1 MRTAYLTCPLC
12 EATCGL
18 AVTLDGDTV
27 TSVRGDEDDA
37 FSRGYICPKGAS
49 LKALHEDPDRLRQP
63 LVKRDGTW
71 HEATWEEAFAEIDR
85 RLVPLVAEHGPDAVA
100 FYLGN
105 PSSHNLGVTLYGRAF
120 YKAVG
125 THNIYT
131 AGSVDQLP
139 KHYSSGYLF
148 GDPLSIPVPDLD
160 RTQHLVLL
168 GANPLVS
175 NGSLMTVPD
184 ARGRLKGIRERGGK
198 VVVVDPR
205 RTRTAEL
212 ADEHHPIRP
221 GTDAF
226 LLFAL
231 VEVILREG
239 LADLAHLA
247 DHVAGFDE
255 LAGLAA
261 PFTPE
266 AVSQRTGIVAA
277 DITRM
282 ARELAAADSAAVYG
296 RIGTTTQEFGTLASW
311 LVDVLNVIT
320 GNLDRAGGAMFPLA
334 AAGQANST
342 PSANHAAAQGGSP
355 RKGWRH
361 GRWHSRVR
369 GLPEVMGELPVAT
382 LADEILTPGPGQ
394 VRALVV
400 VGGNPCLSTP
410 NADRLREAVQS
421 LDLMVSLDVYL
432 NETSEHADV
441 ILPGPTPLER
451 DHYDV
456 TFTQLSVRNMA
467 NWSPAALD
475 TDQPQEWET
484 MLRLAG
490 IAAGQGPT
498 ADLDALDDLMAAQT
512 AARYGLDVAVAGDRR
527 GPARL
532 LDLMLRG
539 GPHELTL
546 GDLEAAPHGVDLGP
560 LTPRVPEVLRTPS
573 GRIELTPEPIT
584 RDVPR
589 LTAALGRAAVGPDDL
604 VLIGRRQLSS
614 NNSWMHNL
622 TPLVRGSNTCTA
634 HVHPD
639 DAARLGLRDGAE
651 AVVRSRAGSVTV
663 PVEVT
668 DAVRLGVVSIPHGWG
683 HSSPGTRTGVASA
696 HAGVNSNVLADDLL
710 VDALTGTAVLNGIP
724 VTLEAVKDA
733 PVEEAPVEEQPWT
746 G

>member
-1 MRTAYLTCPLC
+1 MSTAYLTCPLC

-27 TSVRGDEDDA
+27 TSVRGDDDDA
-37 FSRGYICPKGAS
+37 FSRGFICPKGAS

-63 LVKRDGTW
+63 LVKRAGQW
-71 HEATWEEAFAEIDR
+71 HEATWDEAFAEIDR
-85 RLVPLVAEHGPDAVA
+85 RLVPLVSEHGPDAVA
-100 FYLGN
+100 VYLGN
-105 PSSHNLGVTLYGRAF
+105 PTSHNLGVTLYGRAF
-120 YKAVG
+120 YKALG
-125 THNIYT
+125 TRNIYT
-131 AGSVDQLP
+131 ASSVDQLP

-160 RTQHLVLL
+160 RTQHLLLL

-175 NGSLMTVPD
+175 NGSIMTVPD
-184 ARGRLKGIRERGGK
+184 ARGRLRAIRERGGK

-205 RTRTAEL
+205 RTRTAEV
-212 ADEHHPIRP
+212 ADEHHAIWP
-221 GTDAF
+221 GTDAL

-231 VEVILREG
+231 VHVILEEG
-239 LADLAHLA
+239 LADLGRVGE
-247 DHVAGFDE
+247 HVAGFDD
-255 LAGLAA
+255 LAALAA
-261 PFTPE
+261 PFSPE
-266 AVSQRTGIVAA
+266 AVAPHTGIAA
-277 DITRM
+277 TEIERL
-282 ARELAAADSAAVYG
+282 ARELAAADCAAVYG

-311 LVDVLNVIT
+311 LVDVLNVVT
-320 GNLDRAGGAMFPLA
+320 GNLDRPGGAMFPLA
-334 AAGQANST
+334 AAGQANS
-342 PSANHAAAQGGSP
+342 HVRQGDSP
-355 RKGWRH
+355 AKGWRH

-410 NADRLREAVQS
+410 NADRLREAVQT

-441 ILPGPTPLER
+441 ILPGPTPIER

-456 TFTQLSVRNMA
+456 VFTQLSVRNMA
-467 NWSPAALD
+467 NWSPAALE
-475 TDQPQEWET
+475 TAQPQEWET

-490 IAAGQGPT
+490 IAAGQGPQ
-498 ADLDALDDLMAAQT
+498 ADLWALDDLVAVQT
-512 AARYGLDVAVAGDRR
+512 AARYGLDVGVAGDRR

-539 GPHELTL
+539 GPRDLTL
-546 GDLEAAPHGVDLGP
+546 ADLEAAPHGLDLGP
-560 LTPRVPEVLRTPS
+560 LTPRVPEVLRTAS

-589 LTAALGRAAVGPDDL
+589 LVAALETGPVGPDGL

-622 TPLVRGSNTCTA
+622 APLVRGSNTCTA

-639 DAARLGLRDGAE
+639 DAARLGLHDGGE
-651 AVVRSRAGSVTV
+651 ALVRSRAGSVTV

-668 DAVRLGVVSIPHGWG
+668 DAVRPGVVSIPHGWG
-683 HSSPGTRTGVASA
+683 HSSNGTRTEVANA
-696 HAGVNSNVLADDLL
+696 HAGVNSNVLADDLF
-710 VDALTGTAVLNGIP
+710 VDALTGTAALNGIP
-724 VTLEAVKDA
+724 VTVTPA
-733 PVEEAPVEEQPWT
+733 
-746 G
+746 

>member
-1 MRTAYLTCPLC
+1 MTTAYLTCPLC

-18 AVTLDGDTV
+18 AVTFDGDTV
-27 TSVRGDEDDA
+27 MSVRGDDDDA
-37 FSRGYICPKGAS
+37 FSHGFICPKGAS
-49 LKALHEDPDRLRQP
+49 LKALHEDPDRLRAP
-63 LVKRDGTW
+63 LVKRNGEW
-71 HEATWEEAFAEIDR
+71 HQATWDEAFAEIDS
-85 RLVPLVAEHGPDAVA
+85 RLVPLVAEHGPEAVA

-125 THNIYT
+125 TPNIYT

-160 RTQHLVLL
+160 RTQHLLLL

-184 ARGRLKGIRERGGK
+184 ARGRLKAIRERGGK

-221 GTDAF
+221 GTDAL

-239 LADLAHLA
+239 LADLGHLA
-247 DHVAGFDE
+247 DHVAGFDDLAE
-255 LAGLAA
+255 LAS
-261 PFTPE
+261 PFSPE
-266 AVSQRTGIVAA
+266 AVSPHTGIAIA
-277 DITRM
+277 EIERM

-320 GNLDRAGGAMFPLA
+320 GNLDRPGGAMFPLA
-334 AAGQANST
+334 AAGQTNST
-342 PSANHAAAQGGSP
+342 APAKSSARQSSSSN
-355 RKGWRH
+355 RVWRH

-410 NADRLREAVQS
+410 NADRLREAVQT

-451 DHYDV
+451 DHYDL

-467 NWSPAALD
+467 NWSPAALQ

-490 IAAGQGPT
+490 IAAGQGPS
-498 ADLDALDDLMAAQT
+498 ADLAALDDLMAAQT
-512 AARYGLDVAVAGDRR
+512 AARYGVDVAVAGERR

-539 GPHELTL
+539 GPHELTMA
-546 GDLEAAPHGVDLGP
+546 DLEAAPHGLDLGP
-560 LTPRVPEVLRTPS
+560 LTPRVPQLLRTAS
-573 GRIELTPEPIT
+573 GHIELTPEPIT

-589 LTAALGRAAVGPDDL
+589 LVAALGRAPAEPDEL

-622 TPLVRGSNTCTA
+622 APLVRGSNTCTVQ
-634 HVHPD
+634 VHPV
-639 DAARLGLRDGAE
+639 DADRLGLRDGGG
-651 AVVRSRAGSVTV
+651 AVVRSRAGAVTV

-668 DAVRLGVVSIPHGWG
+668 DSVRPGVVSIPHGWG
-683 HSSPGTRTGVASA
+683 HSSQGTRTEVASA

-724 VTLEAVKDA
+724 VTVTPA
-733 PVEEAPVEEQPWT
+733 EEQSWT

>member
-1 MRTAYLTCPLC
+1 MNTAYLTCPLC

-18 AVTLDGDTV
+18 AVSFDGDTV
-27 TSVRGDEDDA
+27 TSVRGDDDDA
-37 FSRGYICPKGAS
+37 FSHGFICPKGAS
-49 LKALHEDPDRLRQP
+49 LKALHEDPDRLRTP
-63 LVKRDGTW
+63 MVKRDGKW
-71 HEATWEEAFAEIDR
+71 RQATWDEAFAEIDR
-85 RLVPLVAEHGPDAVA
+85 RLVPLVAEHGPESVA

-125 THNIYT
+125 TPNIYT

-160 RTQHLVLL
+160 RTQHLLLL

-184 ARGRLKGIRERGGK
+184 ARGRLKAIRERGGK

-205 RTRTAEL
+205 RTRTAEV
-212 ADEHHPIRP
+212 ADQHHAIRP
-221 GTDAF
+221 GTDAL

-239 LADLAHLA
+239 LADLGRLA
-247 DHVAGFDE
+247 DHVSGFDD
-255 LAGLAA
+255 LAELAA

-266 AVSQRTGIVAA
+266 AVAPHTGIATA
-277 DITRM
+277 EIETM
-282 ARELAAADSAAVYG
+282 ARELAAAGSAAVYG

-320 GNLDRAGGAMFPLA
+320 GNLDRPGGAMFPLA
-334 AAGQANST
+334 AAGQTNST
-342 PSANHAAAQGGSP
+342 VPVRNPAQQGSSP
-355 RKGWRH
+355 GKGWRH

-410 NADRLREAVQS
+410 NADRLREAVQT

-451 DHYDV
+451 DHYDL

-467 NWSPAALD
+467 NWSPAALP

-498 ADLDALDDLMAAQT
+498 ADLGALDDLMATQT
-512 AARYGLDVAVAGDRR
+512 AARYGLDVTVAGERR

-539 GPHELTL
+539 GPHDLTL
-546 GDLEAAPHGVDLGP
+546 AELEAAPHGLDLGP
-560 LTPRVPEVLRTPS
+560 LTSRVPELLRTVS
-573 GRIELTPEPIT
+573 GQIELTPEPIT

-589 LTAALGRAAVGPDDL
+589 LVAALGRPLAGPDEL

-622 TPLVRGSNTCTA
+622 APLVRGSNTCTLQ
-634 HVHPD
+634 VHPD
-639 DAARLGLRDGAE
+639 DADRLGLHDGGVA
-651 AVVRSRAGSVTV
+651 AVRSRAGSVTV

-668 DAVRLGVVSIPHGWG
+668 DGVRPGVVSIPHGWG
-683 HSSPGTRTGVASA
+683 HSSPGTRTEVASA
-696 HAGVNSNVLADDLL
+696 HAGVNSNVLADDLF

-724 VTLEAVKDA
+724 VTVTPA
-733 PVEEAPVEEQPWT
+733 EEQSWT

>member
-1 MRTAYLTCPLC
+1 MSTAYLTCPLC

-27 TSVRGDEDDA
+27 TSVRGDDDDA
-37 FSRGYICPKGAS
+37 FSRGFICPKGAS

-63 LVKRDGTW
+63 LVKRAGQW
-71 HEATWEEAFAEIDR
+71 HEATWDEAFAEIDR
-85 RLVPLVAEHGPDAVA
+85 RLVPLVSEHGPDAVA
-100 FYLGN
+100 VYLGN
-105 PSSHNLGVTLYGRAF
+105 PTSHNLGVTLYGRAF
-120 YKAVG
+120 YKALG
-125 THNIYT
+125 TRNIYT
-131 AGSVDQLP
+131 ASSVDQLP

-160 RTQHLVLL
+160 RTQHLLLL

-175 NGSLMTVPD
+175 NGSIMTVPD
-184 ARGRLKGIRERGGK
+184 ARGRLRAIRERGGK

-205 RTRTAEL
+205 RTRTAEV
-212 ADEHHPIRP
+212 ADEHHAIWP
-221 GTDAF
+221 GTDAL

-231 VEVILREG
+231 VHVILEEG
-239 LADLAHLA
+239 LADLGRVGE
-247 DHVAGFDE
+247 HVTGFDD
-255 LAGLAA
+255 LAALAA
-261 PFTPE
+261 PFSPE
-266 AVSQRTGIVAA
+266 AVAPHTGIAA
-277 DITRM
+277 TEIERL
-282 ARELAAADSAAVYG
+282 ARELAAADCAAVYG

-311 LVDVLNVIT
+311 LVDVLNVVT
-320 GNLDRAGGAMFPLA
+320 GNLDRPGGAMFPLA
-334 AAGQANST
+334 AAGQANS
-342 PSANHAAAQGGSP
+342 HVRQGDSP
-355 RKGWRH
+355 AKGWRH

-410 NADRLREAVQS
+410 NADRLREAVQT

-441 ILPGPTPLER
+441 ILPGPTPIER

-456 TFTQLSVRNMA
+456 VFTQLSVRNMA
-467 NWSPAALD
+467 NWSPAALE
-475 TDQPQEWET
+475 TAQPQEWET

-490 IAAGQGPT
+490 IAAGQGPQ
-498 ADLDALDDLMAAQT
+498 ADLGALDDLVAVQT
-512 AARYGLDVAVAGDRR
+512 AARYGLDVGVAGDRR

-539 GPHELTL
+539 GPRDLTL
-546 GDLEAAPHGVDLGP
+546 ADLEAAPHGLDLGP
-560 LTPRVPEVLRTPS
+560 LTPRVPEVLRTAS

-589 LTAALGRAAVGPDDL
+589 LVAALETGPVGPDGL

-622 TPLVRGSNTCTA
+622 APLVRGSNTCTA

-639 DAARLGLRDGAE
+639 DAARLGLHDGGE
-651 AVVRSRAGSVTV
+651 ALVRSRAGSVTV

-668 DAVRLGVVSIPHGWG
+668 DAVRPGVVSIPHGWG
-683 HSSPGTRTGVASA
+683 HSSNGTRTEVANA
-696 HAGVNSNVLADDLL
+696 HAGVNSNVLADDLF
-710 VDALTGTAVLNGIP
+710 VDALTGTAALNGIP
-724 VTLEAVKDA
+724 VTVTPA
-733 PVEEAPVEEQPWT
+733 
-746 G
+746 

>member
-1 MRTAYLTCPLC
+1 MSTAYLTCPLC

-27 TSVRGDEDDA
+27 TSVRGDDDDA
-37 FSRGYICPKGAS
+37 FSRGFICPKGAS

-63 LVKRDGTW
+63 LVKRAGQW
-71 HEATWEEAFAEIDR
+71 HEATWDEAFAEIDR
-85 RLVPLVAEHGPDAVA
+85 RLVPLVSEHGPDAVA
-100 FYLGN
+100 VYLGN
-105 PSSHNLGVTLYGRAF
+105 PTSHNLGVTLYGRAF
-120 YKAVG
+120 YKALG
-125 THNIYT
+125 TRNIYT
-131 AGSVDQLP
+131 ASSVDQLP

-160 RTQHLVLL
+160 RTQHLLLL

-175 NGSLMTVPD
+175 NGSIMTVPD
-184 ARGRLKGIRERGGK
+184 ARGRLRAIRERGGK

-205 RTRTAEL
+205 RTRTAEV
-212 ADEHHPIRP
+212 ADEHHAIWP
-221 GTDAF
+221 GTDAL

-231 VEVILREG
+231 VHVILEEG
-239 LADLAHLA
+239 LADLGRVGE
-247 DHVAGFDE
+247 HVAGFDD
-255 LAGLAA
+255 LAALAA
-261 PFTPE
+261 PFSPE
-266 AVSQRTGIVAA
+266 AVAPHTGIAA
-277 DITRM
+277 TEIERL
-282 ARELAAADSAAVYG
+282 ARELAAADCAAVYG

-311 LVDVLNVIT
+311 LVDVLNVVT
-320 GNLDRAGGAMFPLA
+320 GNLDRPGGAMFPLA
-334 AAGQANST
+334 AAGQANS
-342 PSANHAAAQGGSP
+342 HVRQGDSP
-355 RKGWRH
+355 AKGWRH

-410 NADRLREAVQS
+410 NADRLREAVQT

-441 ILPGPTPLER
+441 ILPGPTPIER

-456 TFTQLSVRNMA
+456 VFTQLSVRNMA
-467 NWSPAALD
+467 NWSPAALE
-475 TDQPQEWET
+475 TAQPQEWET

-490 IAAGQGPT
+490 IAAGQGPQ
-498 ADLDALDDLMAAQT
+498 ADLGALDDLVAVQT
-512 AARYGLDVAVAGDRR
+512 AARYGLDVGVAGDRR

-539 GPHELTL
+539 GPRDLTL
-546 GDLEAAPHGVDLGP
+546 ADLEAAPHGLDLGP
-560 LTPRVPEVLRTPS
+560 LTPRVPAVLRTAS

-589 LTAALGRAAVGPDDL
+589 LVAALETGPVGPDGL

-622 TPLVRGSNTCTA
+622 APLVRGSNTCTA

-639 DAARLGLRDGAE
+639 DAARLGLHDGGE
-651 AVVRSRAGSVTV
+651 ALVRSRAGSVTV

-668 DAVRLGVVSIPHGWG
+668 DAVRPGVVSIPHGWG
-683 HSSPGTRTGVASA
+683 HSSNGARTEVANA
-696 HAGVNSNVLADDLL
+696 HAGVNSNVLADDLF
-710 VDALTGTAVLNGIP
+710 VDALTGTAALNGIP
-724 VTLEAVKDA
+724 VTVTPA
-733 PVEEAPVEEQPWT
+733 
-746 G
+746 

>member
-1 MRTAYLTCPLC
+1 MSTAYLTCPLC

-27 TSVRGDEDDA
+27 TSVRGDDDDA
-37 FSRGYICPKGAS
+37 FSRGFICPKGAS

-63 LVKRDGTW
+63 LVKRAGQW
-71 HEATWEEAFAEIDR
+71 HEATWDEAFAEIDR
-85 RLVPLVAEHGPDAVA
+85 RLVPLVSEHGPDAVA
-100 FYLGN
+100 VYLGN
-105 PSSHNLGVTLYGRAF
+105 PTSHNLGVTLYGRAF
-120 YKAVG
+120 YKALG
-125 THNIYT
+125 TRNIYT
-131 AGSVDQLP
+131 ASSVDQLP

-160 RTQHLVLL
+160 RTQHLLLL

-175 NGSLMTVPD
+175 NGSIMTVPD
-184 ARGRLKGIRERGGK
+184 ARGRLRAIRERGGK

-205 RTRTAEL
+205 RTRTAEV
-212 ADEHHPIRP
+212 ADEHHAIWP
-221 GTDAF
+221 GTDAL

-231 VEVILREG
+231 VHVILEEG
-239 LADLAHLA
+239 LADLGRVGE
-247 DHVAGFDE
+247 HVTGFDD
-255 LAGLAA
+255 LAALAA
-261 PFTPE
+261 PFSPE
-266 AVSQRTGIVAA
+266 AVARHTGIAA
-277 DITRM
+277 TEIERL
-282 ARELAAADSAAVYG
+282 ARELAAADCAAVYG

-311 LVDVLNVIT
+311 LVDVLNVVT
-320 GNLDRAGGAMFPLA
+320 GNLDRPGGAMFPLA
-334 AAGQANST
+334 AAGQANSHVRQ
-342 PSANHAAAQGGSP
+342 ADSP
-355 RKGWRH
+355 AKGWRH

-410 NADRLREAVQS
+410 NADRLREAVQT

-441 ILPGPTPLER
+441 ILPGPTPIER

-456 TFTQLSVRNMA
+456 VFTQLSVRNMA
-467 NWSPAALD
+467 NWSPAALE
-475 TDQPQEWET
+475 TAQPQEWET

-490 IAAGQGPT
+490 IAAGQGPQ
-498 ADLDALDDLMAAQT
+498 ADLGALDDLVAVQT
-512 AARYGLDVAVAGDRR
+512 AARYGLDVGVAGDRR

-539 GPHELTL
+539 GPRDLTL
-546 GDLEAAPHGVDLGP
+546 ADLEAAPHGLDLGP
-560 LTPRVPEVLRTPS
+560 LTPRVPAVLRTAS

-589 LTAALGRAAVGPDDL
+589 LLAALERGPVGPDGL

-622 TPLVRGSNTCTA
+622 APLVRGSNTCTA

-639 DAARLGLRDGAE
+639 DAARLGLHDGGE
-651 AVVRSRAGSVTV
+651 ALVRSRAGSVTV

-668 DAVRLGVVSIPHGWG
+668 DAVRPGVVSIPHGWG
-683 HSSPGTRTGVASA
+683 HSSNGTRTEVANA
-696 HAGVNSNVLADDLL
+696 HAGVNSNVLADDLF
-710 VDALTGTAVLNGIP
+710 VDALTGTAALNGIP
-724 VTLEAVKDA
+724 VTVTPA
-733 PVEEAPVEEQPWT
+733 
-746 G
+746 

>member
-1 MRTAYLTCPLC
+1 MSTAYLTCPLC

-27 TSVRGDEDDA
+27 TSVRGDDDDA
-37 FSRGYICPKGAS
+37 FSRGFICPKGAS

-63 LVKRDGTW
+63 LVKRAGQW
-71 HEATWEEAFAEIDR
+71 HEATWDEAFAEIDR
-85 RLVPLVAEHGPDAVA
+85 RLVPLVSEHGPDAVA
-100 FYLGN
+100 VYLGN
-105 PSSHNLGVTLYGRAF
+105 PTSHNLGVTLYGRAF
-120 YKAVG
+120 YKALG
-125 THNIYT
+125 TRNIYT
-131 AGSVDQLP
+131 ASSVDQLP

-160 RTQHLVLL
+160 RTQHLLLL

-175 NGSLMTVPD
+175 NGSIMTVPD
-184 ARGRLKGIRERGGK
+184 ARGRLRAIRERGGK

-205 RTRTAEL
+205 RTRTAEV
-212 ADEHHPIRP
+212 ADEHHAIWP
-221 GTDAF
+221 GTDAL

-231 VEVILREG
+231 VHVILEEG
-239 LADLAHLA
+239 LADLGRVGE
-247 DHVAGFDE
+247 HVTGFDD
-255 LAGLAA
+255 LAALAA
-261 PFTPE
+261 PFSPE
-266 AVSQRTGIVAA
+266 AVARHTGIAA
-277 DITRM
+277 TEIERL
-282 ARELAAADSAAVYG
+282 ARELAAADCAAVYG

-311 LVDVLNVIT
+311 LVDVLNVVT
-320 GNLDRAGGAMFPLA
+320 GNLDRPGGAMFPLA
-334 AAGQANST
+334 AAGQANS
-342 PSANHAAAQGGSP
+342 HVRQGDSP
-355 RKGWRH
+355 AKGWRH

-410 NADRLREAVQS
+410 NADRLREAVQT

-441 ILPGPTPLER
+441 ILPGPTPIER

-456 TFTQLSVRNMA
+456 VFTQLSVRNMA
-467 NWSPAALD
+467 NWSPAALE
-475 TDQPQEWET
+475 TAQPQEWET

-490 IAAGQGPT
+490 IAAGQGPQ
-498 ADLDALDDLMAAQT
+498 ADLWALDDLVAVQT
-512 AARYGLDVAVAGDRR
+512 AARYGLDVGVAGDRR

-539 GPHELTL
+539 GPRDLTL
-546 GDLEAAPHGVDLGP
+546 ADLEAAPHGLDLGP
-560 LTPRVPEVLRTPS
+560 LTPRVPEVLRTAS

-589 LTAALGRAAVGPDDL
+589 LVAALETGPVGPDGL

-622 TPLVRGSNTCTA
+622 APLVRGSNTCTA

-639 DAARLGLRDGAE
+639 DAARLGLHDGGE
-651 AVVRSRAGSVTV
+651 ALVRSRAGSVTV

-668 DAVRLGVVSIPHGWG
+668 DAVRPGVVSIPHGWG
-683 HSSPGTRTGVASA
+683 HSSNGTRTEVANA
-696 HAGVNSNVLADDLL
+696 HAGVNSNVLADDLF
-710 VDALTGTAVLNGIP
+710 VDALTGTAALNGIP
-724 VTLEAVKDA
+724 VTVTPA
-733 PVEEAPVEEQPWT
+733 
-746 G
+746 